1 MASEQVWVVAAC
13 FNEEDVITRFID
25 RVMALPDVQRLLL
38 IDDGSA
44 DGTVAVIQAWQGD
57 HPDQG
62 VTLLELTR
70 NFGKES
76 AMLAGL
82 DHVQGR
88 CSAAVLIDSDLQ
100 HPPER
105 IPAMVQAWRDGAEVV
120 TAVRDDRDEESRMKV
135 ATASWFYRVFNRLVD
150 SIQLQEGA
158 GDFRL
163 LSAPVVAA
171 VTQMREATRFS
182 KGLMPWTGYRSE
194 EIAYSRVAR
203 VGGATSWSSF
213 KLWRYA
219 LDGIFSFTVK
229 PLKVWG
235 VIGVLISLV
244 SFVYAALIVL
254 RTLLFGVDLPGY
266 ASLIVAVLFLG
277 GIQLIGIGVL
287 GEYIGRIYID
297 VKRRPHY
304 FIRAVHE
311 CAAPP
316 IPIASRES

>member
-1 MASEQVWVVAAC
+1 MASEELWVVAAC
-13 FNEEDVITRFID
+13 FNEASVITRFIE
-25 RVMALPDVQRLLL
+25 RVLAQSEVTRLLL
-38 IDDGSA
+38 IDDGSS
-44 DGTVAVIQAWQGD
+44 DGTVTTIRQWQRSHPAAPVI
-57 HPDQG
+57 
-62 VTLLELTR
+62 LLELTR
-70 NFGKES
+70 NFGKEA

-82 DHVQGR
+82 DFADGR
-88 CSAAVLIDSDLQ
+88 CGAALLIDSDLQ
-100 HPPER
+100 HPPEH
-105 IPAMVQAWRDGAEVV
+105 IPAMASAWRQGAEVV
-120 TAVRDDRDEESRMKV
+120 TAVRDDRDAEGLMKV
-135 ATASWFYRVFNRLVD
+135 TTASWFYRVFNRLVD

-182 KGLMPWTGYRSE
+182 KGLMPWTGYRSV
-194 EIAYSRVAR
+194 EIPYSRAAR
-203 VGGATSWSSF
+203 LGGTSSWSPI

-219 LDGIFSFTVK
+219 LDGIFSFSVK

-235 VIGVLISLV
+235 VIGAVISLL

-266 ASLIVAVLFLG
+266 ASLIVAILFLG

-304 FIRAVHE
+304 FIRAVHDG
-311 CAAPP
+311 
-316 IPIASRES
+316 

>member
-38 IDDGSA
+38 IDDGSS
-44 DGTVAVIQAWQGD
+44 DGTVAVIQAWQRD

-100 HPPER
+100 HPPEQ

>member
-1 MASEQVWVVAAC
+1 MASEELWVVAAC
-13 FNEEDVITRFID
+13 FNEASVITRFIE
-25 RVMALPDVQRLLL
+25 RVLAQSEVTRLLL
-38 IDDGSA
+38 IDDGSS
-44 DGTVAVIQAWQGD
+44 DGTVTTIRQWQRSHPAAPVI
-57 HPDQG
+57 
-62 VTLLELTR
+62 LLELTR
-70 NFGKES
+70 NFGKEA

-82 DHVQGR
+82 DFADGR
-88 CSAAVLIDSDLQ
+88 CGAALLIDSDLQ
-100 HPPER
+100 HPPEH
-105 IPAMVQAWRDGAEVV
+105 IPAMASAWRQGAEVV
-120 TAVRDDRDEESRMKV
+120 TAVRDDRDAEGLMKV
-135 ATASWFYRVFNRLVD
+135 TTAAWFYRVFNRLVD

-182 KGLMPWTGYRSE
+182 KGLMPWTGYRSV
-194 EIAYSRVAR
+194 EIPYSRAAR
-203 VGGATSWSSF
+203 LGGTSSWSPI

-219 LDGIFSFTVK
+219 LDGIFSFSVK

-235 VIGVLISLV
+235 VIGAVISLL

-266 ASLIVAVLFLG
+266 ASLIVAILFLG

-304 FIRAVHE
+304 FIRAVHDG
-311 CAAPP
+311 
-316 IPIASRES
+316 

>member
-1 MASEQVWVVAAC
+1 MFSTVLERRAGLERLVY
-13 FNEEDVITRFID
+13 
-25 RVMALPDVQRLLL
+25 RVLRLR
-38 IDDGSA
+38 
-44 DGTVAVIQAWQGD
+44 
-57 HPDQG
+57 DQG
-62 VTLLELTR
+62 VAEELYLSLLE
-70 NFGKES
+70 GES
-76 AMLAGL
+76 
-82 DHVQGR
+82 
-88 CSAAVLIDSDLQ
+88 SF
-100 HPPER
+100 
-105 IPAMVQAWRDGAEVV
+105 AE
-120 TAVRDDRDEESRMKV
+120 
-135 ATASWFYRVFNRLVD
+135 L
-150 SIQLQEGA
+150 
-158 GDFRL
+158 
-163 LSAPVVAA
+163 
-171 VTQMREATRFS
+171 ATRFS

>member
-38 IDDGSA
+38 IDDGSS
-44 DGTVAVIQAWQGD
+44 DGTVEVIQAWQRD

-70 NFGKES
+70 NFGKEA

>member
-1 MASEQVWVVAAC
+1 MGSDELWVVAAC
-13 FNEEDVITRFID
+13 FNEESLICQFMEAVFRLQQVD
-25 RVMALPDVQRLLL
+25 RLVL
-38 IDDGSA
+38 IDDGSRDA
-44 DGTVAVIQAWQGD
+44 TVAVIRQWQRD
-57 HPDQG
+57 HAEAP

-70 NFGKES
+70 NFGKEA

-82 DHVQGR
+82 DFSNGR
-88 CSAAVLIDSDLQ
+88 CAAAILIDSDLQ

-105 IPAMVQAWRDGAEVV
+105 IPVMVAAWRDGAEVV

-163 LSAPVVAA
+163 LSAPVVEA

-182 KGLMPWTGYRSE
+182 KGLMPWTGYRSV
-194 EIAYSRVAR
+194 EISYSRVAR
-203 VGGATSWSSF
+203 AGGSSSWSSL

-219 LDGIFSFTVK
+219 LDGIFSFSVK

-235 VIGVLISLV
+235 VIGVLISCV
-244 SFVYAALIVL
+244 SFFYAALIVL
-254 RTLLFGVDLPGY
+254 RTLVFGIDLPGY

-304 FIRAVHE
+304 FIRAIHQE
-311 CAAPP
+311 
-316 IPIASRES
+316 

>member
-1 MASEQVWVVAAC
+1 MGEDLWVVAAC
-13 FNEEDVITRFID
+13 FNEGSVITRFIE
-25 RVMALPDVQRLLL
+25 RVLAQPDVHRLVL
-38 IDDGSA
+38 IDDGSRDA
-44 DGTVAVIQAWQGD
+44 TVVEIRQWQRE
-57 HPDQG
+57 HPDAA

-70 NFGKES
+70 NFGKEA

-82 DHVQGR
+82 DFVDGR
-88 CSAAVLIDSDLQ
+88 CGAAVLIDSDLQ

-105 IPAMVQAWRDGAEVV
+105 IPAMVSAWRDGAEVV
-120 TAVRDDRDEESRMKV
+120 TAVRDDRDEEGLMKV

-182 KGLMPWTGYRSE
+182 KGLMPWTGYRSV
-194 EIAYSRVAR
+194 EIPYSRVAR
-203 VGGATSWSSF
+203 PAGHSSWSSL

-235 VIGVLISLV
+235 VIGAMISLL
-244 SFVYAALIVL
+244 SFIYAAVIVW
-254 RTLLFGVDLPGY
+254 RTLVFGVDLPGY
-266 ASLIVAVLFLG
+266 ASLIVAILFLG

-304 FIRAVHE
+304 FIRAVHGG
-311 CAAPP
+311 
-316 IPIASRES
+316 